1 MTTTNIPVG
10 TQVYV
15 NWYGN
20 VVQGEVAAPCSEH
33 LFSGMVSVLLSIP
46 ASNGTPIVPGCRN
59 VCMYHR
65 KRLYATAE
73 EAKAAQGNIINPS
86 SPLNLQ
92 NLSAPP
98 CPKTDEQTA
107 SLDTL
112 RARYLQFKADNWDE
126 EHKHIKVSAL
136 DDFYQLWRTCIAAK
150 RGYQEEKPT
159 EETPITPIQPI
170 HPIKPITKPTKK
182 QKRSTGR
189 IEYRDCIQTS
199 LFD

>member
-1 MTTTNIPVG
+1 MTNTYIPIG

-15 NWYGN
+15 NWYGH
-20 VVQGEVAAPCSEH
+20 VVQGEVAAPCSDP
-33 LFSGMVSVLLSIP
+33 LFSEMVSVLLSIP

-65 KRLYATAE
+65 KRLYTTEE
-73 EAKAAQGNIINPS
+73 EAQAAQSNTVTKRLSI
-86 SPLNLQ
+86 LNLQ
-92 NLSAPP
+92 TQSATP
-98 CPKTDEQTA
+98 CQKTDEQPA

-126 EHKHIKVSAL
+126 EHNHIKVSAL

-150 RGYQEEKPT
+150 RGYQEEKPD
-159 EETPITPIQPI
+159 EETPIAPIQPT
-170 HPIKPITKPTKK
+170 KPITKPIKK

-189 IEYRDCIQTS
+189 IEYRDSIQTS

>member
-1 MTTTNIPVG
+1 MTNTDIPIG

-15 NWYGN
+15 NWYGH
-20 VVQGEVAAPCSEH
+20 VVQGEVSAPCSDP
-33 LFSGMVSVLLSIP
+33 LFSEMVSVLLSIP

-65 KRLYATAE
+65 KRLYTTEE
-73 EAKAAQGNIINPS
+73 EAQAAQSNAVTKRLSI
-86 SPLNLQ
+86 LNLQ
-92 NLSAPP
+92 TQSATP
-98 CPKTDEQTA
+98 CQKTDEQTA

-126 EHKHIKVSAL
+126 EHNHIKVSAL

-150 RGYQEEKPT
+150 RGYQEEKPD
-159 EETPITPIQPI
+159 EETPIAHIQPT
-170 HPIKPITKPTKK
+170 KPITKPTKK

-189 IEYRDCIQTS
+189 IEYRDSIQTS